1 MRKRNLRRDM
11 INVFKFFRGHI
22 ERGSDILYVRAEITA
37 TISRVQSEVT
47 GNVS

>member
-1 MRKRNLRRDM
+1 M

-22 ERGSDILYVRAEITA
+22 EGGSDILYVTAEITVR
-37 TISRVQSEVT
+37 ISRIQSEVT